1 MLAGPVAITLTVLPI
16 GWKAVVFDISKHDPN
31 SGSFCSMVGR
41 KLVLPRGLQ
50 WRDVWGRV
58 VAPTIAKKYVDMRN
72 NINNLIRVEYMG
84 NYYCASLL
92 VMSIL

>member
-1 MLAGPVAITLTVLPI
+1 MEY
-16 GWKAVVFDISKHDPN
+16 DPN

-92 VMSIL
+92 VMTIL